1 MLNPSIGKLI
11 NNSENRY
18 RLVTDISKCARKISA
33 EAEENGEILIEKP
46 VSLAIDSLAKERE
59 LND

>member
-18 RLVTDISKCARKISA
+18 ELVLEIAKIAREISK
-33 EAEENGEILIEKP
+33 EASDNNEIITEKS
-46 VSLAIDSLAKERE
+46 VSLAIDKLASN
-59 LND
+59 LD

>member
-18 RLVTDISKCARKISA
+18 ELVLEVAKTAREISK
-33 EAEENGEILIEKP
+33 EASDNKEIITEKP
-46 VSLAIDSLAKERE
+46 VSLAIDKLASN
-59 LND
+59 LD